1 MDDVAVTSE
10 EMVQELARRIAQLTI
25 DLTATQIM
33 LRKLQALA
41 TSSTNGTKEG
51 AAA

>member
-41 TSSTNGTKEG
+41 TSNTNGTKEE